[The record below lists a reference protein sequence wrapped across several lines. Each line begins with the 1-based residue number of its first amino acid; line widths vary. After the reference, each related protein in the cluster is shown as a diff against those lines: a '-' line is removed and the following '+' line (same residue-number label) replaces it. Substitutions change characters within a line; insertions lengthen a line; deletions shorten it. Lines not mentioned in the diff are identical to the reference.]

1 MSRRSRLRILTWHV
15 HGNYLYY
22 LTQAPHD
29 FYLVADAARGPGYAG
44 RAGRLPWGDNVHDAP
59 VERLRDMEF
68 DCVLYQSLRGW
79 RVDQHEL
86 LSEAQRQL
94 PRIFLEHDPPQ
105 EHPTNTRHPVD
116 DPEALLVHVTHFNQL
131 MWDSGRTPTAVIE
144 HGVLVPD
151 SAAYSGEL
159 ERGIVVVN
167 HLKRRGRRLGHDV
180 FEQARTQV
188 PLDLVGMAAEEAG
201 GLGEIAN
208 VDLPAF
214 VSRYRFFFHPI
225 RYTSLGLALIEAML
239 CGVPVVG
246 LATTELPTV
255 IENGR
260 TGFIDTSI
268 ARLVTAMQSLLRDRG
283 LAAEVGAAGQRIAR
297 ERFGIRRFVADWNAA
312 FAAVCS

>member
-1 MSRRSRLRILTWHV
+1 
-15 HGNYLYY
+15 
-22 LTQAPHD
+22 
-29 FYLVADAARGPGYAG
+29 
-44 RAGRLPWGDNVHDAP
+44 
-59 VERLRDMEF
+59 MEF

-79 RVDQHEL
+79 RIDQHEL

-144 HGVLVPD
+144 HGVLVPE

-167 HLKRRGRRLGHDV
+167 HLQRRGRRLGHDV
-180 FEQARTQV
+180 FDQVRKQV

-260 TGFIDTSI
+260 TGFIDTDIGALIS
-268 ARLVTAMQSLLRDRG
+268 AMQALLRDRG
-283 LAAEVGAAGQRIAR
+283 LAAEVGAAGQRYAR
-297 ERFGIRRFVADWNAA
+297 ERFGIERFTADWNAA
-312 FAAVCS
+312 FARVCS